1 MWVGTQA
8 VQLDREQAPLR
19 DDGSFTLLV
28 RLQFSCYQLLM
39 ASSDT
44 SESVSPLCCLNLGP
58 CTGLVS
64 AQYLSLRGGDLEE
77 VGFVMWFPCGSLST
91 GQLNWKKQ
99 ILAEV
104 LLPCHSRQS
113 QQTLCCCCDRCLY
126 GGCRQSHA
134 GLLCGPCTPLRWC
147 CCWALMVWAV

>member
-1 MWVGTQA
+1 MVETLSLKSRTHTFCQILRWFKFYSFFQRVYISVHMFMRAHHSSSVEIRRHIVGLCFLSLSLSGMWVGTQA

-19 DDGSFTLLV
+19 DGSFTLLV

-91 GQLNWKKQ
+91 G
-99 ILAEV
+99 
-104 LLPCHSRQS
+104 
-113 QQTLCCCCDRCLY
+113 
-126 GGCRQSHA
+126 
-134 GLLCGPCTPLRWC
+134 
-147 CCWALMVWAV
+147 